1 MQGPVHEKEF
11 NEAYLDRTG
20 CPPSPPRRHTAMPS
34 HICHAGSRG
43 RARTGHSSLLAT
55 PVYTWKGKKMEH
67 SWTINKP
74 PAVQLCSVCIMSAWF
89 FSFILFYLALVNWLI
104 FWNVKMKAPSNL
116 FSSTNLAGIMF
127 QSGPELSLKSFGT
140 SLAGLPFNLSL
151 RSHINLWTNV
161 AKSRRVETRPSFR
174 ERNQGRFGYLHL
186 PGFSQNPFSMLHSE
200 LHSQPLR
207 QKESDKSL
215 QNTSRKKEIQI
226 YLKRS
231 ELWNIDMVYFFE
243 YAESHWRK
251 YLWKSNLFVWRP
263 PRTGEMIKLPL
274 AMLVAIRIKTTA
286 VRCIVIRKRHLSLL
300 QNRAQKT
307 PNSSLC
313 EGEEQHAFVYLEDLR
328 LLKSSIEAK
337 KINITWVN
345 KKISRMTRIC
355 YAVFI

>member
-1 MQGPVHEKEF
+1 
-11 NEAYLDRTG
+11 
-20 CPPSPPRRHTAMPS
+20 MPS

-74 PAVQLCSVCIMSAWF
+74 TTVQLCSVCIMSAWF

-161 AKSRRVETRPSFR
+161 AKSRRVGTRPSFR

-207 QKESDKSL
+207 QKESDKSAFAFKIHQEKKRHKSIWNVQSYEIL
-215 QNTSRKKEIQI
+215 IWYTFLNTQRVTEEKTCGSQI
-226 YLKRS
+226 SLSDDPRGLVKWSNYLWRCLSRS
-231 ELWNIDMVYFFE
+231 EL
-243 YAESHWRK
+243 RPQ
-251 YLWKSNLFVWRP
+251 LWDAS
-263 PRTGEMIKLPL
+263 
-274 AMLVAIRIKTTA
+274 
-286 VRCIVIRKRHLSLL
+286 
-300 QNRAQKT
+300 
-307 PNSSLC
+307 
-313 EGEEQHAFVYLEDLR
+313 
-328 LLKSSIEAK
+328 
-337 KINITWVN
+337 
-345 KKISRMTRIC
+345 
-355 YAVFI
+355 